1 MSNGKTKPQKNKGIN
16 AHVLVFT
23 LIIIAAVLTYIIPAG
38 SYDTVEV
45 NGRSVI
51 DPETFKFTENNPVG
65 LLELFSD
72 IHTGMVNGANTIFF
86 VLIIGGVFGII
97 SATGALDTFIMSF
110 AKKMANRE
118 KLIIP
123 VLMLFFAM
131 CGATM
136 GMSDEAAVYVGLLV
150 PLTIALGFDAVTGFA
165 IVVVGASMG
174 FTAGFMNPFTVG
186 VAQGIA
192 ELPTFS
198 GLGFRLIVFV
208 IFYIIAV
215 IFVYRHAMK
224 VKKNPEIG
232 IYGKFGRLKPD
243 TKQEIAAKMTVRH
256 KLVLS
261 AFLLNFLILIYGVM
275 KYEWYITEIAGL
287 FLMFGIIMGI
297 LGKLSPSKIADSF
310 VKGAAEL
317 IGGAIIIGLAQAVLV
332 IFQSGGLM
340 DTILYYASDLLNM
353 IPSAFTAVGMMILQI
368 GINFLVPS
376 GSGQAALTMPLMSP
390 LADLVGV
397 TRQTAVLAF
406 QFGDGIAASLFPT
419 NGALIASLTVAGI
432 PWNKWV
438 RWYIPFFILQLI
450 VCAILLVIAEW
461 MKYGPF

>member
-51 DPETFKFTENNPVG
+51 DPETFTFTDNNPVG

-243 TKQEIAAKMTVRH
+243 AKQEIAAKMTVRH

-317 IGGAIIIGLAQAVLV
+317 IGGAIIIGLAQGVLV

-438 RWYIPFFILQLI
+438 RWYIPFFIFQLI

-461 MKYGPF
+461 MNYGPF

>member
-97 SATGALDTFIMSF
+97 SATGALDSFIMSF

-123 VLMLFFAM
+123 VLMLFFSM

-243 TKQEIAAKMTVRH
+243 AKQEIAAKMTVRH

-287 FLMFGIIMGI
+287 FLLFGIIMGI
-297 LGKLSPSKIADSF
+297 LGKLSPSEIADSF

-340 DTILYYASDLLNM
+340 DTILYYASDVLNM

-406 QFGDGIAASLFPT
+406 QFGDGISASLFPT

-438 RWYIPFFILQLI
+438 RWYIPFFIMQLI
-450 VCAILLVIAEW
+450 VCAVLLVIAEW

>member
-1 MSNGKTKPQKNKGIN
+1 MFKGKKGNKKKTGIN
-16 AHVLVFT
+16 AHVLVFS
-23 LIIIAAVLTYIIPAG
+23 LIVIAAVLTYIVPAG
-38 SYDTVEV
+38 KYETVDV

-51 DPETFKFTENNPVG
+51 DPETFRFIDSEPVG

-72 IHTGMVNGANTIFF
+72 IHTGMVNGAGTIFF

-97 SATGALDTFIMSF
+97 SATGALDTFITSF
-110 AKKMANRE
+110 ARKMANRE

-123 VLMLFFAM
+123 VLMLFFAI

-136 GMSDEAAVYVGLLV
+136 GMSDETAVYVGLLV

-198 GLGFRLIVFV
+198 GIGYRLIVFG
-208 IFYIIAV
+208 IFYIMAV

-224 VKKNPEIG
+224 VKQNPELG
-232 IYGKFGRLKPD
+232 IYGKFGRLNQD
-243 TKQEIAAKMTVRH
+243 IKQQPAVNMSFRH
-256 KLVLS
+256 KAVLGV
-261 AFLLNFLILIYGVM
+261 FLLNFIILIYGVM

-297 LGKLSPSKIADSF
+297 IGKLSPSTIADSF
-310 VKGAAEL
+310 VKGSAEL
-317 IGGAIIIGLAQAVLV
+317 IGGAIIIGLAQGVLV
-332 IFQSGGLM
+332 IFESGGLM

-353 IPSAFTAVGMMILQI
+353 VPSAFTAVGMMILQI
-368 GINFLVPS
+368 IINFLVPS

-406 QFGDGIAASLFPT
+406 QFGDGIAATLFPT
-419 NGALIASLTVAGI
+419 NGALIASLTIAGI

-438 RWYIPFFILQLI
+438 KWYIPFFIIQLI
-450 VCAILLVIAEW
+450 VCALLLVVAEW

>member
-1 MSNGKTKPQKNKGIN
+1 MSKGKKGNNKKTGIN
-16 AHVLVFT
+16 AHVLVFS
-23 LIIIAAVLTYIIPAG
+23 LIVIAAVLTYIVPAG
-38 SYDTVEV
+38 NYDTVDV

-51 DPETFKFTENNPVG
+51 DPETFTFIESDPVG

-72 IHTGMVNGANTIFF
+72 IHTGMVNGAGTIFF

-97 SATGALDTFIMSF
+97 SATGALDTFITSF
-110 AKKMANRE
+110 ARKMANRE

-123 VLMLFFAM
+123 VLMLFFAI

-136 GMSDEAAVYVGLLV
+136 GMSDETAVYVGLLV

-198 GLGFRLIVFV
+198 GIGYRLIVFG
-208 IFYIIAV
+208 IFYIMAV

-224 VKKNPEIG
+224 VKENPELG
-232 IYGKFGRLKPD
+232 IYGKFGRLNQD
-243 TKQEIAAKMTVRH
+243 RKQQPAVSMTFRH
-256 KLVLS
+256 KAVLGV
-261 AFLLNFLILIYGVM
+261 FLLNFIILIFGVM

-287 FLMFGIIMGI
+287 FLMFGIIMGVI
-297 LGKLSPSKIADSF
+297 GKLSPSSIADSF

-332 IFQSGGLM
+332 IFESGGLM

-353 IPSAFTAVGMMILQI
+353 VPSAFTAVGMMILQI
-368 GINFLVPS
+368 IINFLVPS

-406 QFGDGIAASLFPT
+406 QFGDGIAATLFPT
-419 NGALIASLTVAGI
+419 NGALIASLTIAGI

-438 RWYIPFFILQLI
+438 KWYIPFFIIQLI
-450 VCAILLVIAEW
+450 VCAVLLVVAEW
-461 MKYGPF
+461 MNYGPF